1 MTVSLVP
8 SGSCPVPA
16 RGLALVLASRPLPH
30 LCAGALGTHSSAL
43 PLSRVGA
50 ASIRICCTC
59 PRVSHTKES
68 WELTNLSLLSF
79 LQAVSAAWFLHEI
92 NNIFPS
98 MNISPLLFAVFSGG
112 VVLCQPS
119 LCSSQSWEIKCLQQY
134 CAGVMLN
141 QHAGLA
147 SVNPN
152 VSRQRLFSEQRSQ
165 GWSQG
170 DLCDCQMESRSLN
183 WWRNLPTFL
192 LWYAH
197 TLLRKGRAADRSEK
211 IAPKWELAQRHL
223 VDLWGV
229 HSNVKLLHEWWKC
242 RASHGTCDTVS
253 YASASGLLIYEEYVQ
268 TDWNKACSWTNG
280 GESLFPP
287 QLSWRWCSSQT
298 QDPEA
303 KALVPSG

>member
-1 MTVSLVP
+1 
-8 SGSCPVPA
+8 
-16 RGLALVLASRPLPH
+16 
-30 LCAGALGTHSSAL
+30 
-43 PLSRVGA
+43 
-50 ASIRICCTC
+50 
-59 PRVSHTKES
+59 
-68 WELTNLSLLSF
+68 
-79 LQAVSAAWFLHEI
+79 
-92 NNIFPS
+92 

-170 DLCDCQMESRSLN
+170 DLCDCQMESRSLI

-192 LWYAH
+192 LWYAP

-287 QLSWRWCSSQT
+287 SSLEGNALPKPKILRQRLQSREAKLAPPPLPLSGCLSSQLCC
-298 QDPEA
+298 PIPISLPA
-303 KALVPSG
+303 ALMSLCGTWNVGWVSVLVFPLPTSAFS